1 MLSFL
6 PLRTI
11 QSVLMVIMII
21 CSFSVG
27 TVQSQQYGPSIAGD
41 ELCGKW
47 SPTGGPDGKGG
58 IVTRCG
64 VPQIGVMMKKVLVLV
79 VSLGLPLLVVFVIY
93 RFITAWFA
101 LEQGN
106 AGAYKEALKQS
117 GNAIIGFFFV
127 VALFGGLLMV
137 VLKYFG
143 VKDQPLQLLKL
154 FSEAFVT
161 TAYAQQ
167 TAATGYLPNFLGSNN
182 LMELI
187 LAILR
192 LVMRFFVYPM
202 LIVIWVWT
210 GFAFVMAQGAPEAL
224 NKAKK
229 WLMWAFVTT
238 LVIFMIQAFMVAAQG
253 TVQKIFPGGAGGAGG
268 AASSAGGSSG
278 SGSVGSGGSGGT
290 GGSSGSTGSAAG
302 GSSGSGSVG
311 GGSSSGSDGS
321 GADDWMIPYDSGAS
335 DSASPPSDQ
344 GYEPGVDP
352 YYDPGMSSPNPAPDP
367 EAGSSD
373 DKQGGCFLDE
383 EGFLVCPI

>member
-1 MLSFL
+1 MIFFS
-6 PLRTI
+6 PLRAL
-11 QSVLMVIMII
+11 QAVLMVMILV
-21 CSFSVG
+21 CGFSVG
-27 TVQSQQYGPSIAGD
+27 TVQAQQYGPSIAGD

-47 SPTGGPDGKGG
+47 SPTGGSDGKGG

-64 VPQIGVMMKKVLVLV
+64 LPQIGVMMKKVLVLV

-101 LEQGN
+101 LQQGN

-117 GNAIIGFFFV
+117 GNAVIGFFFV
-127 VALFGGLLMV
+127 VALFGGLLIV

-167 TAATGYLPNFLGSNN
+167 PAGTGYLPNFLGSNN

-192 LVMRFFVYPM
+192 LIMRFFVYPM

-238 LVIFMIQAFMVAAQG
+238 LVVFMVQAFMIAVQG
-253 TVQKIFPGGAGGAGG
+253 TVQKIFPSGAGG
-268 AASSAGGSSG
+268 AASSTSGSSGSVSTGSGGGNGTGGSGGSTGGSSG
-278 SGSVGSGGSGGT
+278 SGST
-290 GGSSGSTGSAAG
+290 GD
-302 GSSGSGSVG
+302 
-311 GGSSSGSDGS
+311 GSSSGSDGS
-321 GADDWMIPYDSGAS
+321 GADDWMIPYDPGAS
-335 DSASPPSDQ
+335 DPVVPPAEDP
-344 GYEPGVDP
+344 GYQPGADP
-352 YYDPGMSSPNPAPDP
+352 YYPGPVDPTPAPDP
-367 EAGSSD
+367 GPGSSGGRSD
-373 DKQGGCFLDE
+373 GCFWDE
-383 EGFLVCPI
+383 EGFLACPD